1 MNIEDIKK
9 IGDSVKEVSGLD
21 IFDNTRR
28 RDYVEMRALVCYV
41 LRKKLR
47 IGLTNIALYFQ
58 SEGKTMHHA
67 TVIHLIKMYPVYK
80 RYNSQLE
87 DIEYSFNF
95 DKSFEFNEN
104 NFIKNQYLID
114 KYNNLKNKYDY
125 LKNNVEN
132 NPILNVMH
140 NIPEDKRDEVIERI
154 IMMKKSWDWKS
165 KDECKV
171 IEASTSMEG
180 MHW

>member
-9 IGDSVKEVSGLD
+9 IGDSVKEVSGLN

-67 TVIHLIKMYPVYK
+67 TVIHLVNQYPMYK
-80 RYNSQLE
+80 RYNSRLAEIE
-87 DIEYSFNF
+87 D
-95 DKSFEFNEN
+95 SFEEINNLEFNQDSY
-104 NFIKNQYLID
+104 IRNQYLT
-114 KYNNLKNKYDY
+114 YKYDE
-125 LKNNVEN
+125 LKQKHKDLKEN
-132 NPILNVMH
+132 IKTNPILEVLQD
-140 NIPEDKRDEVIERI
+140 IPEDKIDEVIERI
-154 IMMKKSWDWKS
+154 IIMKKSWDWKS
-165 KDECKV
+165 KDKCEV
-171 IEASTSMEG
+171 IQASSG
-180 MHW
+180 ISDFAY

>member
-9 IGDSVKEVSGLD
+9 IGDSVKEVSGLN

-67 TVIHLIKMYPVYK
+67 TVIHLVKMYPMYK
-80 RYNSQLE
+80 RYNSRLAS
-87 DIEYSFNF
+87 IEE
-95 DKSFEFNEN
+95 SFEQLNNLEFNQDSY
-104 NFIKNQYLID
+104 IRNQYLSYNYD
-114 KYNNLKNKYDY
+114 KLQEKYKNLKDNIKT
-125 LKNNVEN
+125 
-132 NPILNVMH
+132 NPILDVLQD
-140 NIPEDKRDEVIERI
+140 IPEDKIDEVIERI
-154 IMMKKSWDWKS
+154 NILKKSWDWKS

-171 IEASTSMEG
+171 IEANTSMEG